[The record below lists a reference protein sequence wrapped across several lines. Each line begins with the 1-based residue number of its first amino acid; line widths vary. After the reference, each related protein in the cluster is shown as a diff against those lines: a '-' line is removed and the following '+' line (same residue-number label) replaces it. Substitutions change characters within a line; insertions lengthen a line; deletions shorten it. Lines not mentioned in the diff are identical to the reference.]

1 MMNLA
6 AKAQM
11 PGSMSSLMSGA
22 GMGRMTA
29 VIGGS
34 ADPGLLLAVAG
45 GVLIIFLLLSALSL
59 RKVDYKG

>member
-1 MMNLA
+1 
-6 AKAQM
+6 M

-22 GMGRMTA
+22 GMGRMTD